1 MIVLGFAATVLML
14 NATLY
19 SPAGFVRGYLDA
31 LQRHDAD
38 GALELAGPLPS
49 SSASH
54 ELLTSNALGDIANV
68 ALVSDTVE
76 AGSHHIRF
84 AIVSDGTQSVAD
96 FTVSRSGA
104 FLGFFDQWQF
114 DSSPLAVLDLTVLH
128 DERAIVN
135 GQAIVS
141 PSPDRPAAYLVFAP
155 NSYVL
160 SHDTTWLHADAE
172 TIPVAT
178 GGTTVPARLEV
189 EANAAFGKEVKRQLD
204 AYLDSCVKQQVLL
217 PTGCPFGQTIGN
229 RIVSTPAWSMVAYP
243 AVTVVPAGRV
253 REWLM
258 PSSAGAA
265 HLTVDVK
272 SLFDGS
278 VSPFDANVSFTSS
291 VRLTLL
297 PDDSIQFA
305 PLVD

>member
-1 MIVLGFAATVLML
+1 MIVLGFTATVLIL

-31 LQRHDAD
+31 LQRHDAQ

-49 SSASH
+49 GSASR
-54 ELLTSNALGDIANV
+54 ELLTSNALGDIADL
-68 ALVSDTVE
+68 ALVSDTVKG
-76 AGSHHIRF
+76 GSHRIRF
-84 AIVSDGTQSVAD
+84 TFVANGTQSMSD
-96 FTVSRSGA
+96 FAVSRSGA
-104 FLGFFDQWQF
+104 LFGLFDQWRF
-114 DSSPLAVLDLTVLH
+114 DTSPLATLDLTVLH
-128 DERAIVN
+128 DERASVN

-141 PSPDRPAAYLVFAP
+141 PSPDRPAAYVVFAP

-172 TIPVAT
+172 TIPVTT
-178 GGTTVPARLEV
+178 GGSTVPARLDV

-204 AYLDSCVKQQVLL
+204 AYLDACAQQQVLL
-217 PTGCPFGQTIGN
+217 PAGCPFGQTIGN
-229 RIVSTPAWSMVAYP
+229 RIVSTPKWAMVAYP
-243 AVTVVPAGRV
+243 AVSIVSTGRV

-278 VSPFDANVSFTSS
+278 VSPFDANVSFTTS

-297 PDDSIQFA
+297 SDDSIQFA